1 MSLSIARAISEGA
14 TALGTA
20 GVADARREADSL
32 LAHTIG
38 RDRSYIITHKD
49 DPLTNEQVEAYFV
62 FVARRAGGEPLQY
75 ITGHQEFFKLDF
87 EIMPDVL
94 IPRPETE
101 LLVEIALAILKD
113 IPEPLI
119 ADIGTGS
126 GCIAISL
133 LHELTRAR
141 ALATDISPAALE
153 VARRNAQR
161 HGVLDRMMLV
171 QSDCFSNLDAQQ
183 TFSLILSN
191 PPYIADRDLETLQRE
206 VRKHEPQAAL
216 KGGEDGLSV
225 IRRLLLEASR
235 FLRSG
240 GTLVF
245 EIGFGQSEAV
255 KQLIEPH
262 AWNLIEIRQDLQGI
276 PRAVILERKG
286 TVGSG

>member
-1 MSLSIARAISEGA
+1 MSLSIASAISEGA
-14 TALGTA
+14 TALCTGEVT
-20 GVADARREADSL
+20 DARREAGSL
-32 LAHTIG
+32 LTHTIG
-38 RDRSYIITHKD
+38 RDRSYIITHSD
-49 DPLTNEQVEAYFV
+49 DPLTNEQVETFRKL
-62 FVARRAGGEPLQY
+62 VARRAGGEPLQY
-75 ITGHQEFFKLDF
+75 ITGHQEFFKLEF
-87 EIMPDVL
+87 EVTREVL

-101 LLVEIALAILKD
+101 LIVEVALEILKD
-113 IPEPLI
+113 IPEPFI

-133 LHELTRAR
+133 LHELPRAR

-153 VARRNAQR
+153 VAKRNAQR

-183 TFSLILSN
+183 TFSLVLSN
-191 PPYIADRDLETLQRE
+191 PPYISDRDIETLQRE

-216 KGGEDGLSV
+216 KGGEDGLTV
-225 IRRLLLEASR
+225 IRRLLLEAPQ
-235 FLRSG
+235 FLRTG

-255 KQLIEPH
+255 KQLIEPN

-276 PRAVILERKG
+276 PRAVVLERKG